1 MLTIIIVN
9 YHTKEHVQKLLRC
22 LEAQTEKDF
31 RTIVIDN
38 DENNRGFAGG
48 CNEGIRQ
55 ALASGSEWI
64 LLLNPDTTVEPD
76 FIARL
81 PQEKGMVGLPLNEGG
96 GVAYAGIVKWLRPT
110 LPHLYQPCKGGPLTY
125 VIGAGMLIHR
135 DVFEKVGMLDERYF
149 LYFEDADF
157 SMRARKAGVPI
168 RFAEHPV
175 ISHGVSQSTKQ
186 LGSPLLLRYHARNA
200 LLFNWIHGPW
210 WVRAALPIASLY
222 GIIIQFVK
230 ILLMPA
236 RRAPSR
242 AIAAGIIDFYAKR
255 FGKIDSHRH

>member
-1 MLTIIIVN
+1 MLSIVIVN
-9 YHTKEHVQKLLRC
+9 YHTQEHVQKLLRC

-31 RTIVIDN
+31 QTIVIDN

-55 ALASGSEWI
+55 ALAAGSEWI

-81 PQEKGMVGLPLNEGG
+81 PQEEGIVGLPLREKDRIVYG
-96 GVAYAGIVKWLRPT
+96 GIVRWFRRT
-110 LPHLYQPCKGGPLTY
+110 LAHATRSEDAEYA
-125 VIGAGMLIHR
+125 IGAGMLIHR
-135 DVFEKVGMLDERYF
+135 DVFKKIGMLDERYF

-157 SMRARKAGVPI
+157 SLRARRAGIPMMFLTAPLI
-168 RFAEHPV
+168 T
-175 ISHGVSQSTKQ
+175 HGVSQSTKE

-200 LLFNWIHGPW
+200 LLFNWLHGPW
-210 WVRAALPIASLY
+210 WVKIALPFWSFF
-222 GIIIQFVK
+222 GIFKQSAK
-230 ILLMPA
+230 MLLMPS
-236 RRAPSR
+236 RRSQSR

-255 FGKIDSHRH
+255 FGKIDSDRY